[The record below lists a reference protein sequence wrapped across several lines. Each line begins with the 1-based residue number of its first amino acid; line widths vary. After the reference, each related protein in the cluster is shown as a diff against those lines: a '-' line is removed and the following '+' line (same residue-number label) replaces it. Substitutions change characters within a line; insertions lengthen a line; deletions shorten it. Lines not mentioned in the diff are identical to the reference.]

1 MNIELTDKE
10 FRRLLDMVYI
20 GNWILNSTRGDDRFE
35 DYDLLQEKLFALCG
49 KNGLRALVESYMGH
63 YFPSKAYE
71 DGGIHEAI
79 ADYEDAVFFDI
90 LAEELA
96 RRDMLTENISQDD
109 AEELNARMDD
119 YLSEFELNGIDNLTV
134 DKE

>member
-35 DYDLLQEKLFALCG
+35 DYDLLQEKLFAMCA
-49 KNGLRALVESYMGH
+49 KNGMRTLVQSYMGH

-96 RRDMLTENISQDD
+96 RRDMVEENVNQDDLTELTS
-109 AEELNARMDD
+109 RMDD
-119 YLSEFELNGIDNLTV
+119 YLNEFEKNGIDNITI
-134 DKE
+134 DMQ